1 MTVKR
6 LFLIT
11 ALAALIISP
20 AIHGKALAAAVRNA
34 VSVPV
39 DPKFD
44 VRGWVNPL
52 DGAHYAMKLFE
63 DGTTVAIRSS
73 SKLNEAR
80 AYYEWV
86 YDIDYQPLQGSS
98 PRDNFIAP
106 PDQYQVVYDMWKA
119 RKLTCSVTRT
129 VPDLFGTQFKLCQAA
144 PFKVQVEG
152 FAISSPGAGAVWI
165 ITPTVTSNQAPSTGS
180 GLPTWGR

>member
-1 MTVKR
+1 MKVKKM
-6 LFLIT
+6 FLI
-11 ALAALIISP
+11 AGLAALIISP
-20 AIHGKALAAAVRNA
+20 TIHGKALAATVRTA

-63 DGTTVAIRSS
+63 DGTTLAIRSS

-80 AYYEWV
+80 VNYEWV
-86 YDIDYQPLQGSS
+86 YDIDYQPSQSS
-98 PRDNFIAP
+98 GPRDILIAP
-106 PDQYQVVYDMWKA
+106 PDQYQAVYDMWKA

-129 VPDLFGTQFKLCQAA
+129 VPDLFGNQFKLCQAA

-152 FAISSPGAGAVWI
+152 WTISSPGAGVVWI
-165 ITPTVTSNQAPSTGS
+165 ITPTVTSTQAPATGS